1 MIFLLNEMTWD
12 PQLPDLPMSQEPW
25 RRLFLP
31 LFLFSW
37 LLSPSLSLSFIL
49 VSLSLT
55 LSLSLCF
62 SWFLSLSL
70 SQYLFSFF
78 AWLIFLLKII
88 QANFTKSLWDICGR
102 SCCIK
107 IRQYAGTY
115 KSILADFLTV
125 QLIPVFA
132 LFK

>member
-1 MIFLLNEMTWD
+1 MKWPGIPNCLTYQWARNLGDDFFCLSFFF
-12 PQLPDLPMSQEPW
+12 PGFS
-25 RRLFLP
+25 LP
-31 LFLFSW
+31 L
-37 LLSPSLSLSFIL
+37 SLSLSFIL